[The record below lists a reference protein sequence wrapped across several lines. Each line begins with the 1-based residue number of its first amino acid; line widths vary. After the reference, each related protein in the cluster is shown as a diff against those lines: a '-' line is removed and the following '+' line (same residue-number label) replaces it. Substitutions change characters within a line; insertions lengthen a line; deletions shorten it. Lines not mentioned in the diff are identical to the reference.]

1 MRLAREVAE
10 AASAVFAT
18 VPFFAPYPYIHPT
31 ETTMPPMG
39 ERCVRASKLFLLPP
53 FFTWKSGELS
63 SPPKREAKESEEEGR
78 KESTMWEKWNSR
90 VGCFER
96 NRTDGGRVQSV
107 ENLPHSF
114 FFSFA
119 TVGMGLSDA
128 GEEFVCGVQEG
139 ERRIPSSKSQWTN

>member
-1 MRLAREVAE
+1 
-10 AASAVFAT
+10 
-18 VPFFAPYPYIHPT
+18 
-31 ETTMPPMG
+31 
-39 ERCVRASKLFLLPP
+39 
-53 FFTWKSGELS
+53 
-63 SPPKREAKESEEEGR
+63 
-78 KESTMWEKWNSR
+78 MWEKWNSR

-119 TVGMGLSDA
+119 TVGMGLWDA
-128 GEEFVCGVQEG
+128 GEEFVCGMQEG

>member
-63 SPPKREAKESEEEGR
+63 SPPQEGSKRIGRGR
-78 KESTMWEKWNSR
+78 KERKYYVGKMELSR
-90 VGCFER
+90 
-96 NRTDGGRVQSV
+96 
-107 ENLPHSF
+107 
-114 FFSFA
+114 
-119 TVGMGLSDA
+119 GLL
-128 GEEFVCGVQEG
+128 
-139 ERRIPSSKSQWTN
+139 